1 MVCFVT
7 AEKLAVSKARKSS
20 FGENMKPFVIALLVV
35 SLLAGCAAKPK
46 YEQTSMKLNDG
57 TTHYFIK
64 THFKPCQLSK
74 DWATRT
80 LTIRANEI
88 CKSGYTLVDA
98 QTPVVLEPL
107 GASSAKRELLWE
119 IKCSSGQPKY

>member
-1 MVCFVT
+1 
-7 AEKLAVSKARKSS
+7 
-20 FGENMKPFVIALLVV
+20 MKPIAIALLVV
-35 SLLAGCAAKPK
+35 SLLAGCAGKPR

-64 THFKPCQLSK
+64 TNYKPCQLSR

-88 CKSGYTLVDA
+88 CKSGYILIDA
-98 QTPVVLEPL
+98 QTPVILEPL
-107 GASSAKRELLWE
+107 GAGSVKRELLWE
-119 IKCSSGQPKY
+119 IKCNAGQPKS